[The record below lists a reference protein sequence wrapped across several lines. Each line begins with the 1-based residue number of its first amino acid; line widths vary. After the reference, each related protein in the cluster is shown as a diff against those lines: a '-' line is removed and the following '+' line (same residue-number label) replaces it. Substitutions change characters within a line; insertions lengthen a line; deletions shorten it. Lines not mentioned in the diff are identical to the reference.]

1 MNIPA
6 VAALLIALIPSEGM
20 IFQESAQIY
29 DTAEECLDAQAE
41 LVEGIRELQEPDLWV
56 TEREYHTEI
65 FNLDTLDEYR
75 LICVDD
81 TLIMEAS

>member
-1 MNIPA
+1 MN
-6 VAALLIALIPSEGM
+6 LLATATLLLALIPNEGM
-20 IFQESAQIY
+20 VFQEIAQEY
-29 DTAEECLDAQAE
+29 SDTDACLEAQAD
-41 LVEGIRELQEPDLWV
+41 LVEGIRELNERDLWV

-65 FNLDTLDEYR
+65 FNMDTLNEYR